1 MTRTS
6 PGRKVRNALATGTI
20 QAFGCYDAIS
30 AKLVQAAGLPMA
42 SISGS
47 MLSASYGFPDI
58 GLLSMSEIAE
68 ASGRIAGAVDIPV
81 LADVDTG
88 YGGIP
93 NVVRTVRECERKGVA
108 GIKIEDQVSPKRCAG
123 MGVEKVI
130 AAEEMQAKI
139 AAAVSAKRDPDFLII
154 ARTDSIAATGFEDT
168 LKRIKMYE
176 EAGAD
181 MVFVQRPRSPEQ
193 ISECAAALSVPLM
206 ISSPEGSNIRLYDL
220 ATHRKMGV
228 AVVVYAT
235 SLMLSSAAAIQET
248 LARITRAGINEQGL
262 DSVYGR
268 KALDELLGLDA
279 WRQQEVDAMR
289 RYLPV

>member
-1 MTRTS
+1 
-6 PGRKVRNALATGTI
+6 VRDALANGTI
-20 QAFGCYDAIS
+20 QTFGCYDAIS

-68 ASGRIAGAVDIPV
+68 ASGRIAAAVDIPV
-81 LADVDTG
+81 LADADTG

-93 NVVRTVRECERKGVA
+93 NIVRAVRVFEGKGVA
-108 GIKIEDQVSPKRCAG
+108 GIKMEDQVSPKRCAG

-130 AAEEMQAKI
+130 EPEEMQAKI
-139 AAAVSAKRDPDFLII
+139 AAAVSAKQDRDFLII
-154 ARTDSIAATGFEDT
+154 ARTDSIAATGFKDT
-168 LKRIKMYE
+168 LKRIRMYE

-181 MVFVQRPRSPEQ
+181 MVFVQRPQSPEQ
-193 ISECAAALSVPLM
+193 IAECASVLSVPLM

-220 ATHRKMGV
+220 DTHRKLGV

-235 SLMLSSAAAIQET
+235 SLLLSSAAAMQKALE
-248 LARITRAGINEQGL
+248 RITCAGINEQDL
-262 DSVYGR
+262 ESVYGR
-268 KALDELLGLDA
+268 KALDKLLCLDS
-279 WRQQEVDAMR
+279 WRQQETDALG
-289 RYLPV
+289 RYLRD